1 MNQKDADVSLNQE
14 NGLALLPF
22 LVFIVIYL
30 GAGLIMQ
37 SRGVEMA
44 FYQFPSVVA
53 ISIAVLVAFLIN
65 KGSINEKFSIFAKGA
80 GDEGIMTMLMIFLLA
95 GAFSST
101 AGAMGGVDAT
111 VNLGLSLIP
120 ARFVTAGSLYHL
132 LFPCGCH
139 RHFDGNDRRD
149 RLHCDGRFGESRAES
164 HDGDRSLR
172 RRRDVRRQPFDDFG
186 YHHFRNP
193 HPGLRAAG

>member
-65 KGSINEKFSIFAKGA
+65 RGSINEKFSIFAKGA
-80 GDEGIMTMLMIFLLA
+80 GGRGNHDDADDFPA
-95 GAFSST
+95 G
-101 AGAMGGVDAT
+101 
-111 VNLGLSLIP
+111 
-120 ARFVTAGSLYHL
+120 GSLFL
-132 LFPCGCH
+132 DSRG
-139 RHFDGNDRRD
+139 
-149 RLHCDGRFGESRAES
+149 DGRRGR
-164 HDGDRSLR
+164 HC
-172 RRRDVRRQPFDDFG
+172 
-186 YHHFRNP
+186 
-193 HPGLRAAG
+193 